1 MRMRDS
7 NSQRL
12 LREFIREELALLL
25 EEEQAEVDDKGAKK
39 DSDEEE
45 IEEISVSPRAVFDMV
60 HLGVNV
66 ATLFK

>member
-1 MRMRDS
+1 MRDS